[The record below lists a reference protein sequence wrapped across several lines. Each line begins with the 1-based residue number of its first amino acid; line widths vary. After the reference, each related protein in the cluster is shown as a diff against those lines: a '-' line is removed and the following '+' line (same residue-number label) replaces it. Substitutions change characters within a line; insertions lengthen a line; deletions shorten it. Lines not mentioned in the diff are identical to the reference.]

1 VDNHGGPVRPHQR
14 RNGWP
19 AFVGGFVNDEIL
31 VALGRHFVDWS
42 LQKESMIRKIQEL
55 QAQLDAATKAKE

>member
-1 VDNHGGPVRPHQR
+1 M
-14 RNGWP
+14 
-19 AFVGGFVNDEIL
+19 NDEIL
-31 VALGRHFVDWS
+31 VALGRQFVDWS